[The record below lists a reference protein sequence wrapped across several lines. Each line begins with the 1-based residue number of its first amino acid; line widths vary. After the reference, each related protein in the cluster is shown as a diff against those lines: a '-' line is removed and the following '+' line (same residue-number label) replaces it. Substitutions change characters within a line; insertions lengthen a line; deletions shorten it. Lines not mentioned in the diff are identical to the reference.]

1 MVKGPP
7 GRKRQRTRAAL
18 VEATLAIIADEGF
31 AVVTLDAVAARA
43 GVTKGAI
50 YSNFRGKGELLWEA
64 VGAKSLRLEP
74 RFEPG
79 ATLRENARAVAR
91 ALIAQMPQAERDG
104 GFHGQLHV
112 YIATDPELRALQ
124 TAEYEALFDSI
135 ADQLRTLFGER
146 LVMPARSVALAV
158 QALLWGFLHQW
169 SQTPD
174 AVTEEVI
181 AEAFEALAIGA
192 TTAPNPS
199 QVCGPAPV

>member
-31 AVVTLDAVAARA
+31 AAVTLDAVAARA

-64 VGAKSLRLEP
+64 VGAKSLRLQP
-74 RFEPG
+74 QFEPG

-104 GFHGQLHV
+104 GFHGQLQV

-124 TAEYEALFDSI
+124 AAEYEALFNSI

-146 LVMPARSVALAV
+146 LVMPARSAALAV
-158 QALLWGFLHQW
+158 QALLWGFLHQS
-169 SQTPD
+169 SQTPN
-174 AVTEEVI
+174 AVTEDVI

-192 TTAPNPS
+192 TTRSPRSPS
-199 QVCGPAPV
+199 